1 MTHLARLL
9 RAFKLRRFEMN
20 LKLKTFM
27 TPLLMG
33 ALLFALSGCATI
45 FRGEHR
51 DLSLASEPDGAR
63 VFINGV
69 YYGKTPLKLELRPN
83 QPYTIE
89 FRKDGFETEVR
100 QIKNEIGVGWIV
112 LDVVC
117 GVIPVLVDAL
127 TGAWYDLD
135 QKYVNAI
142 LERQQEGA

>member
-1 MTHLARLL
+1 
-9 RAFKLRRFEMN
+9 MN
-20 LKLKTFM
+20 LKLKTLM
-27 TPLLMG
+27 TPLLLG
-33 ALLFALSGCATI
+33 ALLLALSGCATV

-51 DLSLASEPDGAR
+51 NLNIASEPDGAL
-63 VFINGV
+63 VFINGM
-69 YYGKTPLKLELRPN
+69 YYGRTPLRLELRPN

-89 FRKDGFETEVR
+89 FRKEGFETEVR
-100 QIKNEIGVGWIV
+100 HIKNEIGVGWVV

-142 LERQQEGA
+142 LKRQQEGA